1 MKTLAENSKSSE
13 ATPVVD
19 LTALVSTLTMAAA
32 IAWLKGWL
40 RRLEELRSAWEKFPG
55 GRLLTRADAKLLPS
69 PKQVVDLFT
78 AEGRLVFNCASAETS
93 HAGDL
98 KAALQGM
105 AKALTQA
112 HAPSPLL
119 TYGEALRHVFLVRGG
134 VLARA
139 FETLLCEYLIER
151 TLRPAVRGAL
161 EALERADL
169 KPDGDTPS
177 LQGLYQVA
185 YAERWLRDN
194 SPEIIAHRRTVHDF
208 NSRRANLVTKL
219 WLGGVLT
226 KDRRNATSL
235 GVPDTFVPVLG
246 MGRARER
253 AELEATVRLASETL
267 TQCEQKLPEL
277 IAAVKQARK
286 AEWQDRL
293 KAARSSLT
301 AVVAKEI
308 VDHVSAFLDAN
319 DTPYLGILKDLRID
333 LGHALILVH
342 EYNQR
347 SPHASNVQ
355 RILER
360 MVGGQ
365 KMEPREIRY
374 ALVGLQY
381 CAEEAV
387 TKLRDTQS
395 IGDDSGLSA
404 LFEELSAP
412 DESAAEAP
420 IEACATPAVSARSLG
435 ESAFRAIIKSLNA
448 EYAGGY
454 PKLPEGTGDR
464 ITVISPSPDQ
474 PNAPWIL
481 KVTGAFDL
489 GGQTVAVGDYP
500 FYLKAIQPKEKKSRR
515 HDKSEDTGGKKTAN
529 KGAAQ
534 SSKSNGK
541 PSKAERNAARYGG
554 TLAQQ
559 LAAAVDPAAL
569 LPGPAPQTTTGGG
582 TDTGTELPN

>member
-1 MKTLAENSKSSE
+1 MAESKKPTE
-13 ATPVVD
+13 ATETVD
-19 LTALVSTLTMAAA
+19 LTVLVSTLTVAAA

-40 RRLEELRSAWEKFPG
+40 RRLEELRNAWEKLPG
-55 GRLLTRADAKLLPS
+55 GRLLSKADAELLPS

-78 AEGRLVFNCASAETS
+78 AEGRLVFNCANAETS

-139 FETLLCEYLIER
+139 FETLLREYLIKR
-151 TLRPAVRGAL
+151 TLRPAVQGAL
-161 EALERADL
+161 EALESADL

-194 SPEIIAHRRTVHDF
+194 SPEIIAHRRSVRDF

-253 AELEATVRLASETL
+253 AELEATMLVASETL
-267 TQCEQKLPEL
+267 AQCEQKLPEL

-308 VDHVSAFLDAN
+308 VDHVSAFLESG
-319 DTPYLGILKDLRID
+319 DTPYVGILKSLEID
-333 LGHALILVH
+333 PGHALILVH

-355 RILER
+355 RIVER
-360 MVGGQ
+360 MIGGQ

-381 CAEEAV
+381 CAEDAV
-387 TKLRDTQS
+387 TKLRDTKS

-448 EYAGGY
+448 EYAGGH
-454 PKLPEGTGDR
+454 PKLPEGLGDSV
-464 ITVISPSPDQ
+464 TVIAPSPEQ
-474 PNAPWIL
+474 RNAPWTL
-481 KVTGAFDL
+481 KVTRAFSL
-489 GGQTVAVGDYP
+489 TGQMVPVGDYP
-500 FYLKAIQPKEKKSRR
+500 FYLKAIQPKDKKSRR
-515 HDKSEDTGGKKTAN
+515 RDKSEDTGSKKDD
-529 KGAAQ
+529 K

-554 TLAQQ
+554 TLADQ
-559 LAAAVDPAAL
+559 LKTKIDGAAL
-569 LPGPAPQTTTGGG
+569 PPGEAPAHQATTSGG
-582 TDTGTELPN
+582 TNTSAGLPN

>member
-1 MKTLAENSKSSE
+1 MKTLADNKKLSE
-13 ATPVVD
+13 ATDTVD

-139 FETLLCEYLIER
+139 FETLLYEYLVKR
-151 TLRPAVRGAL
+151 TLRPAVQGAL
-161 EALERADL
+161 EALESADL
-169 KPDGDTPS
+169 RPDGDTPS

-219 WLGGVLT
+219 WLSGVLT

-253 AELEATVRLASETL
+253 AELEATMLVASETL

-301 AVVAKEI
+301 AIAAKEI
-308 VDHVSAFLDAN
+308 VDHVSAFLDTN
-319 DTPYLGILKDLRID
+319 DTPYPGILKDLRID

-355 RILER
+355 RIVER
-360 MVGGQ
+360 MIGGQ

-420 IEACATPAVSARSLG
+420 IEERATPVVSARSLG
-435 ESAFRAIIKSLNA
+435 ESAFRAFIKNLNT

-454 PKLPEGTGDR
+454 PKLPEGLGDS
-464 ITVISPSPDQ
+464 ITVIAPSPEQ
-474 PNAPWIL
+474 RNAPWTL
-481 KVTGAFDL
+481 KVTRAFSL
-489 GGQTVAVGDYP
+489 TGQMVPVGDYP
-500 FYLKAIQPKEKKSRR
+500 FYLKAIQPKEKKSRPR
-515 HDKSEDTGGKKTAN
+515 NEGDKTDKKATN
-529 KGAAQ
+529 QGN
-534 SSKSNGK
+534 SGK
-541 PSKAERNAARYGG
+541 PPSKEDRAAAKRAARNGG